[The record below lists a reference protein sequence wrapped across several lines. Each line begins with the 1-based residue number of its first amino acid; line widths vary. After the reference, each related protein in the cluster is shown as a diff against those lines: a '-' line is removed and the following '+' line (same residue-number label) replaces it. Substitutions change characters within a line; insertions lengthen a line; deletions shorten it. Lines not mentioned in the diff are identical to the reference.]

1 MPPANKP
8 PSPKRQAPLGSL
20 PRPKKPRERKS
31 PALSVYL
38 DPDEAGLIRRE
49 AAERGLNVSEFVR
62 DRMMHDIW
70 YKTGDLVDQVHLLA
84 RDSSDH
90 AALECYFRGWVERY
104 TGFAI
109 SPPAGDPTPDSVP
122 VAAMAVPASPALP
135 DPAQAEAPVQFAKPV
150 VEPEAAFELAQRKQN
165 AGAIA
170 LTILSDILDVMIDL
184 VASIWRRL
192 NRAKWRNDDRSV
204 YDRLIGRTPLQFMVA
219 AVMLAVMPLAAFGST
234 EVGFYLL
241 GTDNAATAATVLER
255 LPDDMRR
262 RHVIGY
268 LVEERPDNVARI
280 SACLEKQRTSR
291 HDFWCKF
298 RMKAGV

>member
-20 PRPKKPRERKS
+20 PHPKKPRQRKS
-31 PALSVYL
+31 PPLSVYL
-38 DPDEAGLIRRE
+38 DPHEADVIRRE
-49 AAERGLNVSEFVR
+49 AADRGLDVSAFVR

-104 TGFAI
+104 TGFAM
-109 SPPAGDPTPDSVP
+109 SPPSGAPDPAP

-135 DPAQAEAPVQFAKPV
+135 DPAQAEAPVQFTKKV
-150 VEPEAAFELAQRKQN
+150 VEPEAAFEPAQWKPN

-170 LTILSDILDVMIDL
+170 LTILSDFLDLMIDL
-184 VASIWRRL
+184 VAGIWRRL

-204 YDRLIGRTPLQFMVA
+204 YDRLIGRTPLQFLVA
-219 AVMLAVMPLAAFGST
+219 AVMLAVMPLAAFGPT

>member
-1 MPPANKP
+1 
-8 PSPKRQAPLGSL
+8 
-20 PRPKKPRERKS
+20 
-31 PALSVYL
+31 
-38 DPDEAGLIRRE
+38 
-49 AAERGLNVSEFVR
+49 
-62 DRMMHDIW
+62 MMHDIW

-84 RDSSDH
+84 RDSHHH
-90 AALECYFRGWVERY
+90 AALESYFRSWVERH
-104 TGFAI
+104 TGFAM
-109 SPPAGDPTPDSVP
+109 SPPLE
-122 VAAMAVPASPALP
+122 VPASETAPFARMPVLSSPALP
-135 DPAQAEAPVQFAKPV
+135 DRAQAEAPVQFAKPV
-150 VEPEAAFELAQRKQN
+150 VEPEAAFEPAQRKQN

-184 VASIWRRL
+184 VAGIWRRL

-204 YDRLIGRTPLQFMVA
+204 YDRLIGRTPLQFLVS
-219 AVMLAVMPLAAFGST
+219 AVMLAVMPLAAFGPT

-241 GTDNAATAATVLER
+241 GTDNAAAAATVLDR
-255 LPDDMRR
+255 LPDEVRR

-268 LVEERPDNVARI
+268 LVEERPGNVARI